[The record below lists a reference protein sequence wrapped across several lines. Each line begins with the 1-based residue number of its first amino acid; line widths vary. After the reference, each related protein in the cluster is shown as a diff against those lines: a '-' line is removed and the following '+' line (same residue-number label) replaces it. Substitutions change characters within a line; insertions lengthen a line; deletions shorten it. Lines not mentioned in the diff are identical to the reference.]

1 MPMSLLT
8 LVQILQI
15 FAAYLFVSV
24 CLPAFVLGKSL
35 KSYRILERFLVYFM
49 TGNFYIINLVY
60 LLQLLKLS
68 YPVTL
73 ALGTFIPA
81 VLVRM
86 ALHRT
91 PVRSSARSWLR
102 DLKKLSSGSLG
113 SRTLLSRFYRVLR
126 RKLWSAG
133 RFVWEVL
140 KRHTF
145 DCLLLAGFLAL
156 LSWVY
161 GTNYMNAY
169 GYKAFDLPVHNYWI
183 NSLEKNRIFVE
194 GVYPYGFHCVLYY
207 LHALFGFHTFTLLR
221 LFGFVQ
227 TVMVHVILLF
237 FLKLCCQSKY
247 AAYLGTFLY
256 VGSRYFSATTY
267 DRFYT
272 SLPQEFGM
280 TFILPVVYFGF
291 AFFVQ
296 RKRELDGQGSGK
308 SARVWRLPWGKAKT
322 ITWRL
327 PWTAGEDSGE
337 REAGEKTVTW
347 RIPWK
352 KAGVKSVTWRLPWVI
367 GEAEPSE
374 RQREGAIIWQL
385 PWEKN
390 EADAVTWRLPWK
402 RAEAPAARETVSAAV
417 RESGAAPAAV
427 LEASRTAAAVLERES
442 ETVTEEALPAA
453 VRRPW
458 FWVRKD
464 GERRRFQWHRSY
476 LYLAGFAMSFSMTLT
491 VHFYG
496 TMIAGLFCLAMAI
509 GYFFRFIR
517 REYFWNV
524 VITCLISVSIALL
537 PMLAAFLGGTPLQ
550 NSLRWGMRI
559 IQESQVEETV
569 TPGEDTAQD
578 GEGEKDASAAPKLTL
593 GERLDNLKKEVTNR
607 WNTVMRAL
615 NQSLNVEVFSLPDPR
630 YADWVIY
637 GWLILSVLGV
647 LMCVIR
653 RYSYGAMLLSAGL
666 YMLFMSVLSTPQT
679 FGLPTLIDVFR
690 RRIYFAYSMPIAIS
704 LCADAVLVVLCL
716 PLKRKFMLNA
726 LSLLSVCLVAGYT
739 LSSGQIRMPY
749 VPDVLE
755 MNEAITC
762 LENIVETEEDYTWT
776 IVSTS
781 DEVQMGEGHGY
792 HYETISF
799 LKDMEGV
806 EDWSKIHIRIPTPVV
821 YIFIEKVPLDYYPWD
836 YPIHYE
842 GSGQSISWEGANR
855 PLPEIKGNEMYKGEQ
870 RWIVMSRMY
879 YWAQAFRRMYPNE
892 VDVYLES
899 DQFVCYRIE
908 QNENRLFEFAIDY
921 GYNTQKYIA
930 EESAHE

>member
-1 MPMSLLT
+1 MPMNLLT

-24 CLPAFVLGKSL
+24 CVPAFVLGRSL
-35 KSYRILERFLVYFM
+35 KSYRILERFMVYFM
-49 TGNFYIINLVY
+49 AGNFYIINLVY

-68 YPVTL
+68 YPITL

-81 VLVRM
+81 VLARI
-86 ALHRT
+86 ALNRT
-91 PVRSSARSWLR
+91 PVRRNVRSWLR
-102 DLKKLSSGSLG
+102 DMKKLSLGSMG
-113 SRTLLSRFYRVLR
+113 SRTLMSRFYRAV
-126 RKLWSAG
+126 RKEL
-133 RFVWEVL
+133 WEVWCFLCGVL
-140 KRHTF
+140 KHHTV
-145 DCLLLAGFLAL
+145 DCLLLAGFLVL

-161 GTNYMNAY
+161 GTNYITAY

-207 LHALFGFHTFTLLR
+207 IHALFGFHTFTLLR

-227 TVMVHVILLF
+227 TVMVHLILLF
-237 FLKLCCQSKY
+237 FLKLCCRSRY

-296 RKRELDGQGSGK
+296 RKQELDK
-308 SARVWRLPWGKAKT
+308 EENPDAARMRHFPQLWKGVKT
-322 ITWRL
+322 LAR
-327 PWTAGEDSGE
+327 
-337 REAGEKTVTW
+337 
-347 RIPWK
+347 RIPWVREK
-352 KAGVKSVTWRLPWVI
+352 MDTLEWQAPWT
-367 GEAEPSE
+367 
-374 RQREGAIIWQL
+374 REGTKVPAL
-385 PWEKN
+385 
-390 EADAVTWRLPWK
+390 RLPWK
-402 RAEAPAARETVSAAV
+402 PAGSARTGEAAASAAV
-417 RESGAAPAAV
+417 QSAPEAVQAAV
-427 LEASRTAAAVLERES
+427 AVLERE
-442 ETVTEEALPAA
+442 ELPEQPEAAPDVPLPANA
-453 VRRPW
+453 PRVPLWKRW
-458 FWVRKD
+458 KD
-464 GERRRFQWHRSY
+464 WRLQWHRSY
-476 LYLAGFAMSFSMTLT
+476 LYLVGFAMSFSMTLT

-524 VITCLISVSIALL
+524 VVTCFLSVTIALL
-537 PMLAAFLGGTPLQ
+537 PMLAAFIGGTPLQ
-550 NSLRWGMRI
+550 NSLRWGMNI
-559 IQESQVEETV
+559 IRESQVEETV
-569 TPGEDTAQD
+569 PS
-578 GEGEKDASAAPKLTL
+578 GEGETAVPSADPDLTL
-593 GERLDNLKKEVTNR
+593 GERLSNLKESVQKR

-615 NQSLNVEVFSLPDPR
+615 NQSLNTEVFTLSDPR

-637 GWLILSVLGV
+637 GCIILSGLGV
-647 LMCVIR
+647 LMCIMR

-666 YMLFMSVLSTPQT
+666 YMLFMSILTTPQT
-679 FGLPTLIDVFR
+679 FGLPMLIDMFR
-690 RRIYFAYSMPIAIS
+690 RRIYFAYSLPIAIS
-704 LCADAVLVVLCL
+704 LCADAILVVLCL
-716 PLKRKFMLNA
+716 PLKHKFLLNG
-726 LSLLSVCLVAGYT
+726 LSLLCVCLVVGNT
-739 LSSGQIRMPY
+739 MLTGQLRKPY

-762 LENIVETEEDYTWT
+762 MENILEMEEDYSWT

-799 LKDMEGV
+799 LKDMEGIT
-806 EDWSKIHIRIPTPVV
+806 DWSQMHIRIPTPVV
-821 YIFIEKVPLDYYPWD
+821 YIFIEKIPLNYYPWD
-836 YPIHYE
+836 YPIYYE
-842 GSGQSISWEGANR
+842 NSGQTISREGANR

-870 RWIVMSRMY
+870 RWILMSRMY
-879 YWAQAFRRMYPNE
+879 CWAQAFQKLYPNE
-892 VDVYLES
+892 MDVYLES
-899 DQFVCYRIE
+899 DQFICYRIE
-908 QNENRLFEFAIDY
+908 QNVNRLYDFAIDY
-921 GYNTQKYIA
+921 DYNTREYEA